1 VKAAGVTTVL
11 DRLMEFVSIQS
22 VSGDETALADRI
34 AQICADAGVDAK
46 RDGRNVW
53 ARRGDAGPCLL
64 MNSHID
70 TVPAVEGWSSDPWV
84 PRIDGDRLVG
94 LGASDAKASVAAM
107 LEAFLTA
114 PLGGNVRVIFAAT
127 CDEETG
133 GHGLEKLVHHI
144 AFDAAIVGEPNG
156 FRPAIAQKGLLKLK
170 LTAHGRAGHAARPH
184 LAENAIV
191 RAAKDVLAIERL
203 ALDAEDPY
211 LGRPTAAATII
222 HGGIR
227 SNVIPD
233 VCEVTVDAR
242 TIAGFDN
249 DAMLEAIR
257 GAVESDVTVLSSRF
271 RPVGGDPGWKIARA
285 ASQAAGGPPVT
296 GFPSVSDLAHLGGKP
311 AVVFGPGDP
320 AQSHAPDESIDVA
333 AVLGAPEIYRRAIAA
348 YFA

>member
-1 VKAAGVTTVL
+1 
-11 DRLMEFVSIQS
+11 MEFVSIQS
-22 VSGDETALADRI
+22 VSGDEAALADRI

-46 RDGRNVW
+46 REGRNVW
-53 ARRGDAGPCLL
+53 ARRGESGPCLL
-64 MNSHID
+64 LNSHID
-70 TVPAVEGWSSDPWV
+70 TVPAVEGWSADPWV
-84 PRIDGDRLVG
+84 PRIAGDRLVG
-94 LGASDAKASVAAM
+94 LGASDAKASVAAQ

-114 PLGGNVRVIFAAT
+114 PLTGGGSLIFSAT

-133 GHGLEKLVHHI
+133 GQGLEKLAPRL

-170 LTAHGRAGHAARPH
+170 LTAQGRAGHAARPQ

-203 ALDAEDPY
+203 TLDVEDPY
-211 LGRPTAAATII
+211 LGRPTATATII

-227 SNVIPD
+227 SNIVPD

-242 TIAGFDN
+242 TVAGFDN

-257 GAVESDVTVLSSRF
+257 DAVQSDVTVLSSRL
-271 RPVGGDPGWKIARA
+271 RPVGGDPDWKIARA
-285 ASQAAGGPPVT
+285 ASQAAGGAKVT

-320 AQSHAPDESIDVA
+320 AHSHAPDESIDVA